1 VNLRRSELLD
11 AQTSEPLAHV
21 DAGLKRLALED
32 TSQETTGE
40 GVTSTVGVVDLLRL
54 NGVDGE
60 LLDVVLTLDSNQCR
74 VGALGDDGDSLS
86 LLVLLREVGKML
98 GNVLGLL
105 AGEIVGLGV
114 SGGLGLIANDVVPVR
129 GARMKGAESERTK
142 GLLFLAACLA
152 SSIMAGG
159 QTNIGQL
166 RKVSNAS

>member
-1 VNLRRSELLD
+1 MNLRRSELLD

-32 TSQETTGE
+32 TSQETTSE
-40 GVTSTVGVVDLLRL
+40 GVTSTVGIVDLLRF

-98 GNVLGLL
+98 GNILGLL
-105 AGEIVGLGV
+105 AGKIVGLSV
-114 SGGLGLIANDVVPVR
+114 SGGLGLVANDVVPIR
-129 GARMKGAESERTK
+129 GASIDRILEELGDERSRERENK
-142 GLLFLAACLA
+142 RLVVLSSLLGELHNGRRAD
-152 SSIMAGG
+152 
-159 QTNIGQL
+159 
-166 RKVSNAS
+166 